1 MNAPRSYDILIGT
14 GGIGTGV
21 FFAIEGNQTLGRE
34 ESRGGRFLD
43 RRDYCKL
50 HIVSHYVQRL
60 MGKPFQTLP
69 IGKVGDDDAGRSL
82 LNEMRSTGL
91 DLDCTALVPGQQT
104 LNCICLLYPDGSGGN
119 LTVSDSASAQVGPKD
134 IREANPWF
142 ENHAGRGIAL
152 ALPEVPL
159 EARLELLALGT
170 KHGFFRVASFSSEEM
185 DVVKDRALLSN
196 VDLLA
201 INLDEAARLA
211 ETHSG
216 TPQTITEHVVRSIG
230 PGALRLS
237 ITAGAF
243 GSWTFDGNR
252 LHFLPSPKVD
262 VQSAAGAGDAH
273 LSGILAGLAS
283 GLILSDAHQIGAL
296 AGALS
301 VTSPH
306 TIHPEFDR
314 AALRTFA
321 RNQKIALT
329 QPVSAFLNQTIP

>member
-1 MNAPRSYDILIGT
+1 MNAPRSYDVLIGT
-14 GGIGTGV
+14 GGIGTGA

-50 HIVSHYVQRL
+50 HIISHYAQRL
-60 MGKPFQTLP
+60 MGRPFQTLP

-91 DLDCTALVPGQQT
+91 DLDCTAIVPGQQT

-119 LTVSDSASAQVGPKD
+119 LTVTDSASGQVSAED
-134 IREANPWF
+134 IRKATPWF
-142 ENHAGRGIAL
+142 QKHAGRGIAL
-152 ALPEVPL
+152 AVPEVPL

-170 KHGFFRVASFSSEEM
+170 KHGFFRAASFSSEEM
-185 DVVKDRALLSN
+185 SVVKDRALLSH

-211 ETHSG
+211 DSHSD
-216 TPQTITEHVVRSIG
+216 TPQNIAEDVARSIG
-230 PGALRLS
+230 SDALRLS

-243 GSWTFDGNR
+243 GSWIFDGNR
-252 LHFLPSPKVD
+252 LHFLPSPKVA

-273 LSGILAGLAS
+273 FAGILAGLAS
-283 GLILSDAHQIGAL
+283 GLSLFDAHQIGAL

-306 TIHPEFDR
+306 TIHPEIDR
-314 AALRTFA
+314 AALRAFA
-321 RNQKIALT
+321 QNQKIPLT
-329 QPVSAFLNQTIP
+329 QPVSFFFNQTIP